1 MTAIVLHGGRGG
13 ARPGAGRPKGSL
25 GRKKLVSQDIA
36 VKILAGIDEKKS
48 WTELLASTD
57 ERIKLESLRYLSDR
71 AYGRPSQSLEL
82 QAHTESF
89 FQIIVERVG
98 A

>member
-1 MTAIVLHGGRGG
+1 MAVTLNGSHGGRR
-13 ARPGAGRPKGSL
+13 AGAGRPKGSL

-36 VKILAGIDEKKS
+36 IKILHSIDEKRA
-48 WTELLASTD
+48 WTELLASMD
-57 ERIKLESLRYLSDR
+57 QRIKLEALRYLCDR
-71 AYGRPSQSLEL
+71 AYGKAVQAVDL
-82 QAHTESF
+82 QANVNSV